1 MCLVNS
7 SKAVTVLLSHQ
18 FNIAAAHYAA
28 ANKPINQTPTRRAP
42 CGGLLGRYMAR
53 RGYCSTRFIM
63 LQ

>member
-42 CGGLLGRYMAR
+42 CGGLLGRWYD
-53 RGYCSTRFIM
+53 
-63 LQ
+63 